1 VTRRLVLLGGGHAH
15 LFVLEGLA
23 KRPLRGVET
32 TLISL
37 DPRQAYS
44 GMVPGMIGGRYQL
57 DELSFDLPAICRRAG
72 ATFLQG
78 GVTRLIPAERR
89 VVLNIGLSLVYDLV
103 SIATGSTVEGGDLP
117 GVVEHALRVK
127 PIGRAVEI
135 VPALERAARVT
146 REPAVVV
153 VGGGAGGV
161 EMALAARARLRM
173 LGRADASVTLIES
186 EARLFGGRMPAAEGT
201 VTRALAANRVTL
213 RLGAKVTEVL
223 ADTVRLEPPAPSLP
237 ANVTIWAAGAAAAA
251 LSRESGL
258 AMDDRGFVLVD
269 DRLRSVSNAAV
280 FAAGDAATL
289 ERYPGTPKAGV
300 YAVREGPVLWHNLQA
315 AARGDTPGLRYD
327 PQPRFLALLNT
338 GDGRAILSYGRV
350 SAWGHWAMMVKDR
363 IDRSFMRRFH
373 RLQR

>member
-1 VTRRLVLLGGGHAH
+1 
-15 LFVLEGLA
+15 
-23 KRPLRGVET
+23 
-32 TLISL
+32 
-37 DPRQAYS
+37 
-44 GMVPGMIGGRYQL
+44 
-57 DELSFDLPAICRRAG
+57 
-72 ATFLQG
+72 
-78 GVTRLIPAERR
+78 
-89 VVLNIGLSLVYDLV
+89 
-103 SIATGSTVEGGDLP
+103 
-117 GVVEHALRVK
+117 
-127 PIGRAVEI
+127 
-135 VPALERAARVT
+135 
-146 REPAVVV
+146 
-153 VGGGAGGV
+153 
-161 EMALAARARLRM
+161 MALAARARLRM

-315 AARGDTPGLRYD
+315 AARGDTPGLRYH

-350 SAWGHWAMMVKDR
+350 SAWGRWAMMVKDR